1 MRKNYNKP
9 RLVVEKM
16 DFSLLVEVSSI
27 PVKEGKTGSFDAKEG
42 YLDFS
47 GDDLEDE

>member
-27 PVKEGKTGSFDAKEG
+27 RVRGDKSSSFDAKG
-42 YLDFS
+42 SFDF
-47 GDDLEDE
+47 EDEEDEE